1 MKKIE
6 YSLGDTVEFFWDD
19 ISIDPSWQSQSEIDE
34 SPDDIKCKTVGY
46 FINAGPRVTTIAGIS
61 GVHTSDVNAVMC
73 IPTGCITE
81 HRKLS

>member
-1 MKKIE
+1 MKKID

-19 ISIDPSWQSQSEIDE
+19 ISIDPSWRSQSEINE
-34 SPDDIKCKTVGY
+34 TPSEIECKLVGY
-46 FINAGPRVTTIAGIS
+46 FINSGPRITTIAGIS
-61 GVHTSDVNAVMC
+61 GVHTSEVNTITC